1 MLYSLS
7 IEPPLLLTENIDYSL
22 ENTVTFEAGEN
33 TACTK
38 FVVMDDN
45 IVETIETVELCVVEY
60 NISTTVN
67 ILDNDGIDAHF
78 INAVL

>member
-1 MLYSLS
+1 M
-7 IEPPLLLTENIDYSL
+7 
-22 ENTVTFEAGEN
+22 AGEN